1 MAPSAPEATGGQGP
15 GSGTWSCLGPPL
27 SASAMKT
34 PAATAEEPWVDF
46 VFCPRCDAGYK
57 VVRVKAEPG
66 QTDRLP
72 VRCRVCLGP
81 LAALD
86 AGDVLKYTLV
96 RRPHY

>member
-1 MAPSAPEATGGQGP
+1 MPPRTPGRQGP
-15 GSGTWSCLGPPL
+15 GIGRLVLPGVTLIGK
-27 SASAMKT
+27 SAMKT
-34 PAATAEEPWVDF
+34 PVATAEEPGVDF